1 MEMWPTDVA
10 TCLFVCCVF
19 RCWQKQQQRWGQWQP
34 LNTAVIVSN
43 SQNIV
48 LLSAFLPDQSELGLA
63 LTVESCLQVN
73 LVYQQVVQE
82 ALEKLETL
90 LRQNEKQQ
98 VRTVIVMWLTE
109 GDSDTL
115 ILLPY
120 WQMRLWTR
128 VGLLFHIHR
137 LGPSRRKC
145 EDKKGNYQ

>member
-10 TCLFVCCVF
+10 TCLFVCCVL
-19 RCWQKQQQRWGQWQP
+19 RCWQKQQQRWGQWRP
-34 LNTAVIVSN
+34 LNTAVIVPN

-48 LLSAFLPDQSELGLA
+48 LLSAFLSDQSELGLA

-98 VRTVIVMWLTE
+98 VRTVFVMWLTE
-109 GDSDTL
+109 GDRDTP

-128 VGLLFHIHR
+128 VGLIFHIHR
-137 LGPSRRKC
+137 IGPSRRKC
-145 EDKKGNYQ
+145 ED